1 MNRLQNLLKTKKER
15 LFSLFVTAGFPSL
28 DWTKEILAGCE
39 RAGVDFVELGIPFSD
54 PIADGPVIQKA
65 SQVALDQG
73 INLKNVLE
81 IVQAFRKQSDLP
93 ILLMGYLNP
102 IYQMGIQSFL
112 QACNQVGV
120 DGLILPDW
128 PLEESQNFSAILQQ
142 LDLDLI
148 HLIAPNTSPERVKII
163 DSMSTVFVYCTAYTG
178 VTGKNNRPTKE
189 TETFLKKLQTTL
201 NHPFLIGFGVRS
213 FQNFSYYT
221 RFANG
226 VIVGSAFIEFL
237 EKIKNKN
244 DLSNQ
249 IFDFVKNIRGH

>member
-1 MNRLQNLLKTKKER
+1 MNRLQNLLKTKTEK
-15 LFSLFVTAGFPSL
+15 LFSLFVTAGFPAL

-65 SQVALDQG
+65 SQVALQQG
-73 INLKNVLE
+73 VTLQKVLE
-81 IVQAFRKQSDLP
+81 IVQEFRKQSDLP

-102 IYQMGIQSFL
+102 IYQMGIKSFL
-112 QACNQVGV
+112 QACNQAGV

-128 PLEESQNFSAILQQ
+128 PLEESKNFFDDLKR

-148 HLIAPNTSPERVKII
+148 HMIAPNTSLDRVKTI
-163 DSMSTVFVYCTAYTG
+163 DSVSTAFVYCTAYTG

-189 TETFLKKLQTTL
+189 TETFLKHLQTTL

-221 RFANG
+221 QFANG

-244 DLSNQ
+244 ELSPQ